1 MRGMRDTPDDAQLDF
16 LVPAKL
22 ASRYRARIIEVSN
35 EEARLRM
42 PFLPS
47 MFRKGVMASCAAQL
61 TVAEHERAT
70 CVRGVFRPD
79 EADASQ
85 DAHFRFAQPIS
96 PRELEALRGRCEGVA
111 PR

>member
-1 MRGMRDTPDDAQLDF
+1 MRDTPDDAQLDF
-16 LVPAKL
+16 IVPAKL
-22 ASRYRARIIEVSN
+22 ASRYRARITEVSA

-61 TVAEHERAT
+61 TVAEDERAT

-96 PRELEALRGRCEGVA
+96 TRELEVLRGRCEGA
-111 PR
+111 AAHAAR